1 MRPSCAMQNHRF
13 SDALWIPSS
22 HFDERPSNEIS
33 LIVIHAISLPP
44 ESLNPLAVMA
54 FFQGALNHE
63 IDPYFARLKDVRVS
77 AHLVIGRHG
86 DLYQAVE
93 FDKRAWHAG
102 QSEFRGRARCNDFSI
117 GIELIGP
124 EEGPFTDAQYQS
136 LNMVCSELCRVYEI
150 DAECIVGH
158 RDIAPGRKVDPGA
171 DFDYVKVLPPA
182 K

>member
-1 MRPSCAMQNHRF
+1 MKNHRF
-13 SDALWIPSS
+13 SDALWIPSP

-33 LIVIHAISLPP
+33 LIVSHAISLPP
-44 ESLNPLAVMA
+44 EVFNALPVIA
-54 FFQGALNHE
+54 FFQGTLDTGT
-63 IDPYFARLKDVRVS
+63 DPYFEALKDVRVS
-77 AHLVIGRHG
+77 AHLVIGRQG
-86 DLYQAVE
+86 EVYQLVP

-102 QSEFRGRARCNDFSI
+102 ASEFRGRIRCNDFSI

-136 LNMVCSELCRVYEI
+136 LNMVCTKLCRVYEI

-171 DFDYVKVLPPA
+171 DFDYIKVRPSA

>member
-1 MRPSCAMQNHRF
+1 MQNHRF
-13 SDALWIPSS
+13 SNALWIPSP

-44 ESLNPLAVMA
+44 ELLNPLPVMA

-63 IDPYFARLKDVRVS
+63 IDPYFVRLKDVQVS

-102 QSEFRGRARCNDFSI
+102 QSEFQGRARCNDFSI
-117 GIELIGP
+117 GVELIGP

-136 LNMVCSELCRVYEI
+136 LNLVCSELCRVYEI
-150 DAECIVGH
+150 DAGCIVGH

-171 DFDYVKVLPPA
+171 DFDYVKVNPPA

>member
-1 MRPSCAMQNHRF
+1 MQNHRF
-13 SDALWIPSS
+13 SDALWIPSP
-22 HFDERPSNEIS
+22 HFDERPADEIS

-44 ESLNPLAVMA
+44 ELLNPLPVMA

-63 IDPYFARLKDVRVS
+63 IDPYFATLKDVRVS

-102 QSEFRGRARCNDFSI
+102 QSEFQGRSRCNDFSV

-124 EEGPFTDAQYQS
+124 EEGPFTDAQYRS
-136 LNMVCSELCRVYEI
+136 LKHVCSDLCEAYAI
-150 DAECIVGH
+150 DANHIVGH
-158 RDIAPGRKVDPGA
+158 RDIAPGRKIDPGA
-171 DFDYVKVLPPA
+171 DFDYGRIRPVN
-182 K
+182 

>member
-1 MRPSCAMQNHRF
+1 MQNHRF
-13 SDALWIPSS
+13 SDALWIPSP

-44 ESLNPLAVMA
+44 EVFNALPVIA
-54 FFQGALNHE
+54 FFQGTLDTGT
-63 IDPYFARLKDVRVS
+63 DPYFEALKDVRVS
-77 AHLVIGRHG
+77 AHLVIGRQG
-86 DLYQAVE
+86 EVYQLVP

-102 QSEFRGRARCNDFSI
+102 ASEFRGRVRCNDFSI

-136 LNMVCSELCRVYEI
+136 LNMVCTKLCRVYEI

-171 DFDYVKVLPPA
+171 DFDYIKVHPSA

>member
-1 MRPSCAMQNHRF
+1 MQNHRF
-13 SDALWIPSS
+13 SDALWIPSP
-22 HFDERPSNEIS
+22 HFDERPADEIS

-44 ESLNPLAVMA
+44 ESLNPLPVMA

-63 IDPYFARLKDVRVS
+63 MDPYFATLKDVRVS

-102 QSEFRGRARCNDFSI
+102 QSEFQGRSRCNDFSI

-136 LNMVCSELCRVYEI
+136 LKHVCSDLCEAYAI
-150 DAECIVGH
+150 DANHIVGH
-158 RDIAPGRKVDPGA
+158 RDIAPGRKIDPGA
-171 DFDYVKVLPPA
+171 DFNYRRIRPVN
-182 K
+182 

>member
-1 MRPSCAMQNHRF
+1 MQNHRF
-13 SDALWIPSS
+13 SNALWIPSP

-44 ESLNPLAVMA
+44 ELLNPLPVMA

-63 IDPYFARLKDVRVS
+63 IDPYFVRLKDVRVS

-102 QSEFRGRARCNDFSI
+102 QSEFQGRARCNDFSI
-117 GIELIGP
+117 GVELIGP

-136 LNMVCSELCRVYEI
+136 LNLVCSELCRVYEI
-150 DAECIVGH
+150 DTGCIVGH

-171 DFDYVKVLPPA
+171 DFDYVKVNPPA

>member
-1 MRPSCAMQNHRF
+1 MQNHRF
-13 SDALWIPSS
+13 SDALWIPSP

-44 ESLNPLAVMA
+44 GLFNALPVMA
-54 FFQGALNHE
+54 FFQGTLDTGT
-63 IDPYFARLKDVRVS
+63 DPYFEALKDVRVS
-77 AHLVIGRHG
+77 AHLVIGRQG
-86 DLYQAVE
+86 EVYQLVP

-102 QSEFRGRARCNDFSI
+102 ESEFLGRERCNDFSI

-124 EEGPFTDAQYQS
+124 EEGPFTDAQYRS

-171 DFDYVKVLPPA
+171 DFDYAKVHPSA

>member
-1 MRPSCAMQNHRF
+1 MQNHRF
-13 SDALWIPSS
+13 SDALWIPSP

-44 ESLNPLAVMA
+44 EVFNALPVIA
-54 FFQGALNHE
+54 FFQGTLDTE
-63 IDPYFARLKDVRVS
+63 TDPYFEALKDVRVS
-77 AHLVIGRHG
+77 AHLVIGRQG
-86 DLYQAVE
+86 EVYQLVP

-102 QSEFRGRARCNDFSI
+102 ASEFRGRVRCNDFSI

-136 LNMVCSELCRVYEI
+136 LNMVCTKLCRVYEI

-171 DFDYVKVLPPA
+171 DFDYIKVHPSA

>member
-13 SDALWIPSS
+13 SDALWIPSP

-44 ESLNPLAVMA
+44 EVFNALPVIA
-54 FFQGALNHE
+54 FFQGTLDTGT
-63 IDPYFARLKDVRVS
+63 DPYFEALKDVRVS
-77 AHLVIGRHG
+77 AHLVIGRQG
-86 DLYQAVE
+86 EVYQLVP

-102 QSEFRGRARCNDFSI
+102 ASEFRGRVRCNDFSI

-136 LNMVCSELCRVYEI
+136 LNMVCTKLCRVYEI

-171 DFDYVKVLPPA
+171 DFDYIKVRPSA